1 MDLSLV
7 PLEELHK
14 EFLNRFDHAVIMG
27 LKILPN
33 EKKIT
38 RRWNGDHHIVAGLCA
53 DAQTLV
59 IKDWYDRQTKIDIND
74 L

>member
-14 EFLNRFDHAVIMG
+14 EFLARFDHAVVIG
-27 LKILPN
+27 IKILPN
-33 EKKIT
+33 EKKIS

-53 DAQTLV
+53 DVGQMV
-59 IKDWYDRQTKIDIND
+59 IKEWYDRQTPIQIDD
-74 L
+74 F